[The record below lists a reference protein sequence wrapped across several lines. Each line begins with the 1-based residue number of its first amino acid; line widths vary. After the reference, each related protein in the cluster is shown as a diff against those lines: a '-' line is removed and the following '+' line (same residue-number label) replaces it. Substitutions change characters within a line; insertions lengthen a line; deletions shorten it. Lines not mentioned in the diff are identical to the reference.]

1 MQFNNCLLKFNL
13 FFFLQIQ
20 YFFHMYGLAIQSL
33 FRYSSYN
40 YGLNFGVK
48 KLVVYHKTGQ
58 DILSLDSALTIITW
72 LWDVKIKMMKIF
84 NFFYLF
90 YYFNFYISQSN
101 GKLHWSKIQIFC
113 HPCSSNFKANRKIE
127 NDRTLIRP

>member
-1 MQFNNCLLKFNL
+1 
-13 FFFLQIQ
+13 
-20 YFFHMYGLAIQSL
+20 MYGLAIQSL

-72 LWDVKIKMMKIF
+72 LWDVKIKMINIF
-84 NFFYLF
+84 NLLRVHYC
-90 YYFNFYISQSN
+90 FNLLHYKIIL
-101 GKLHWSKIQIFC
+101 KL
-113 HPCSSNFKANRKIE
+113 
-127 NDRTLIRP
+127 